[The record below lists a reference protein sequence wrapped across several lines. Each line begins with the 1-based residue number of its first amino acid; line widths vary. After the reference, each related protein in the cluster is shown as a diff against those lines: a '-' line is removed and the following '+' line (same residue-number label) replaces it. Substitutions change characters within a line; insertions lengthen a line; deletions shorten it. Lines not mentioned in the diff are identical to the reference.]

1 MQNWSVPPYVFESL
15 YRYYRHGIPGG
26 DFVMAV
32 VNDKGWESAARA
44 DSVNRQH
51 LADILLF
58 NGQASRY
65 HRECK
70 LSNDMSGY
78 DLRWEAWRNR
88 YSPEAHEI
96 AVNLGEEEDD

>member
-1 MQNWSVPPYVFESL
+1 MSV
-15 YRYYRHGIPGG
+15 I
-26 DFVMAV
+26 
-32 VNDKGWESAARA
+32 NDKGWEAAARA
-44 DSVNRQH
+44 DSNNRKH

-88 YSPEAHEI
+88 YSPEAQEI
-96 AVNLGEEEDD
+96 TAYLGEDDE